1 MRQSHESSRFR
12 PNPYQLFSHFKHRWA
27 ISHWVP
33 AVSIRNDHITNLWR
47 LPDSLTI
54 REQRILMEQVSL
66 CIYYMLIAVSC
77 LHCPDAIYQHD
88 FSVNHICE
96 QHMRIIY
103 LSAQSGQSIAVC
115 CWKTYTFY
123 KLFLVSSSPHWP
135 RSARCDGVCL
145 NICLLGISNRHIWN
159 ANSNGSG
166 QTALCNLTRTFCAE
180 RPHLKLNY

>member
-1 MRQSHESSRFR
+1 MQTGKCAKIHESSFR
-12 PNPYQLFSHFKHRWA
+12 PNPYQLFSHFKYRWA

-66 CIYYMLIAVSC
+66 CIYYMLITVSC
-77 LHCPDAIYQHD
+77 LHCTDAIFKHN

-96 QHMRIIY
+96 QHMRIIIY
-103 LSAQSGQSIAVC
+103 LRSLISPLLFAVERPLPFINC
-115 CWKTYTFY
+115 FC
-123 KLFLVSSSPHWP
+123 SNPHWP

-145 NICLLGISNRHIWN
+145 NICLLWISNRHIWN
-159 ANSNGSG
+159 ANSKGSG
-166 QTALCNLTRTFCAE
+166 QTALCNLTRTFA
-180 RPHLKLNY
+180 LNGLT

>member
-1 MRQSHESSRFR
+1 MSDQRLRFKLKNIIQEYNADRKMRQSHESSRFR

-96 QHMRIIY
+96 QHMRIIIY
-103 LSAQSGQSIAVC
+103 LRS
-115 CWKTYTFY
+115 
-123 KLFLVSSSPHWP
+123 LVSP
-135 RSARCDGVCL
+135 
-145 NICLLGISNRHIWN
+145 LLF
-159 ANSNGSG
+159 AV
-166 QTALCNLTRTFCAE
+166 E
-180 RPHLKLNY
+180 RPLPFINCFWSVLVLTDPDQIGVTGFV